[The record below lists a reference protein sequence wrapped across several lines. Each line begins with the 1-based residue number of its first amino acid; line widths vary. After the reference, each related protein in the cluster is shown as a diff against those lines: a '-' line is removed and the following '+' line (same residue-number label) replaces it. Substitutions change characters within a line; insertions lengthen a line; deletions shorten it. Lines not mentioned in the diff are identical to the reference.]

1 MRALDFEG
9 LSVEANVRPT
19 APVDVLTVGR
29 ATVLNHP
36 D

>member
-9 LSVEANVRPT
+9 LSVEASVRPT
-19 APVDVLTVGR
+19 APVDIQAVGH